1 MLYLYLGFLIAQSFS
16 VFKVLYNAHLPPLA
30 VAFSITVFLIWTF
43 VPILGYLAAKL
54 IGARPQY
61 NGLSLFLFGLA
72 VCMFEKLLFRFDL
85 LTTTDGFLPM
95 LVTGICFFIIAF
107 LPIANANKS
116 NEQDDHKIKA
126 ELNL

>member
-16 VFKVLYNAHLPPLA
+16 VFKVLYNAHLPLLA

-54 IGARPQY
+54 TGAKPHY
-61 NGLSLFLFGLA
+61 HSLSLFLLGLA
-72 VCMFEKLLFRFDL
+72 VCLFEKLLFHFNL

-95 LVTGICFFIIAF
+95 LVTGSCFFIIAY
-107 LPIANANKS
+107 LPFA
-116 NEQDDHKIKA
+116 QKA
-126 ELNL
+126 KPVLN